1 MASLGDVGPRDDASY
16 GGGVSTSPLSMDYYR
31 SKITE
36 FQSTL
41 NGLDTG
47 YQAALTA
54 LDAGAGWM
62 DDATYAGLQSSV
74 QEFQSKRWTMKATA
88 EAINAGAAVFNSAGG
103 RLPSLSIPGTLGLL
117 PALPFAAIAA
127 VGTAAALT
135 VWGREWL
142 RGLNERL
149 KTAQLLE
156 AQASPEAREALAR
169 SISESDAALAVAE
182 QSGFAALAP
191 ILKWGAIAVGAWMV
205 WKAVQ
210 SFQKG
215 RE

>member
-41 NGLDTG
+41 TG
-47 YQAALTA
+47 
-54 LDAGAGWM
+54 LDAGYRATLSALDSGAAWM
-62 DDATYAGLQSSV
+62 DDETYAGLQSAA

-142 RGLNERL
+142 KGVNARL

-156 AQASPEAREALAR
+156 AQATPEARESLAR
-169 SISESDAALAVAE
+169 SISESDSALAIAE
-182 QSGFAALAP
+182 ESGFATLAP
-191 ILKWGAIAVGAWMV
+191 VLKWGAIAVGAWMV